1 MFHARI
7 LLKYAYS
14 CFELLATISYNRRN
28 LYVGVCLS
36 KISLLRVGL
45 LLLVFSTLTFSA
57 KVNHSVWKKGLT
69 FEQYLK
75 KYHVPKTI
83 LESLDEDDALLVSD
97 VENAQR
103 YYELIAS
110 NGVLLQALIPVGEE
124 LQLHLFKTLKTYKLE
139 VIPISYQKNTYI
151 SLLSVDH
158 SPYADIIKKVKNRR
172 LANEFTRLMKHSVN
186 FRTIQKKDKIAI
198 VYTQKMRLG
207 QPIGV
212 PNIKVAMLESHKNKN
227 YVFKHTDGKYYNA
240 EGKVLVQKYMRKP
253 LNNVRITSHFTN
265 RRFHPV
271 LKRWKAHLG
280 TDFGARRGT
289 PILAAAEGRVIFSGR
304 QGGYGNVIKIRHKDG
319 YVTLYAHQSRLK
331 AKVGQHVSQGQVI
344 GYVGTTGRSTGP
356 HLHFG
361 LYKNGRAIDPMR
373 MVKFSTGGLT
383 GKGKRAFLNRKNQ
396 YTKIINKIFDD
407 KMPSHVWNTVN
418 EISVSPEM
426 KTYYKNR
433 GW

>member
-1 MFHARI
+1 M
-7 LLKYAYS
+7 L
-14 CFELLATISYNRRN
+14 
-28 LYVGVCLS
+28 

-45 LLLVFSTLTFSA
+45 LFLVLSTFTFAA
-57 KVNHSVWKKGLT
+57 KVNYSVWKKGLS

-75 KYHVPKTI
+75 KYHISEEI
-83 LESLDEDDALLVSD
+83 LDNLDKDDALLVSD
-97 VENAQR
+97 IENTKS

-110 NGVLLQALIPVGEE
+110 NGVLLQALIPIGEE
-124 LQLHLFKTLKTYKLE
+124 LQLHLFKTPKAYKIE
-139 VIPISYQKNTYI
+139 VIPVSYQKNTYVA
-151 SLLSVDH
+151 LLSVEN
-158 SPYADIIKKVKNRR
+158 SPHFDIVNKIKNRR
-172 LANEFTRLMKHSVN
+172 LANEFTRLLKHSVN
-186 FRTIQKKDKIAI
+186 FRGIQKKDKIAI

-212 PNIKVAMLESHKNKN
+212 PNIKVAMLESHKKKH

-253 LNNVRITSHFTN
+253 LNHVRITSPFTQ

-280 TDFGARRGT
+280 VDFGARRGT
-289 PILAAAEGRVIFSGR
+289 PILAAADGKVIYSGWIR
-304 QGGYGNVIKIRHKDG
+304 GYGNVIKIRHKDG

-331 AKVGQHVSQGQVI
+331 AKVGQRVTQGQVI

-361 LYKNGRAIDPMR
+361 LYKNGRAINPMR

-383 GKGKRAFLNRKNQ
+383 GKDKRAFLNRKRK

-418 EISVSPEM
+418 EIAVSPEM

-433 GW
+433 DW